1 MSVSKRT
8 LLAAGVG
15 SAIGLSTVAIAQT
28 KGNKKS
34 AEVSSVD
41 EGEAH
46 MIDPKGHRLH
56 KSHVKVSAA
65 QHEAAL
71 KKGARE
77 VRTGAVIYRQAGK
90 LYMLEDSGNEKAS
103 QHFQDHFDIDY

>member
-1 MSVSKRT
+1 MSVSKRS

-15 SAIGLSTVAIAQT
+15 SAISLSTVAIAQT

-34 AEVSSVD
+34 AEVSS

-56 KSHVKVSAA
+56 KSNVKVSAA